1 MMIDKNGVIYFNK
14 NTLSYKT
21 IALLLM
27 TACRQDETAFERLAA
42 CLSMYQVEYVCNGKQ
57 QPLNGVILKDEASLI
72 AQIGNLY
79 KMEIEEGDDNTKQSI
94 QIRGFASEE
103 EYNKLKE
110 EKKGYYV
117 SPSIKHEIPAS
128 IITDYGFDTF

>member
-1 MMIDKNGVIYFNK
+1 MDKKGVIDFNK

-21 IALLLM
+21 LALLLM

-42 CLSMYQVEYVCNGKQ
+42 CLSMYQIEYVCNGKQ
-57 QPLNGVILKDEASLI
+57 QPVNGVVLKDETSLI

-103 EYNKLKE
+103 EFNQLKE
-110 EKKGYYV
+110 QKQGYYV
-117 SPSIKHEIPAS
+117 SPTFKREVPVS
-128 IITDYGFDTF
+128 IITDYGFDVF

>member
-1 MMIDKNGVIYFNK
+1 MIDKNGVISFNK

-21 IALLLM
+21 LALLLM

-42 CLSMYQVEYVCNGKQ
+42 CLSMYQIEYVCNGKQ
-57 QPLNGVILKDEASLI
+57 QPLNGVALKDEASLI
-72 AQIGNLY
+72 AQIGPLY
-79 KMEIEEGDDNTKQSI
+79 KMEIEEGEDNTKQSI

-103 EYNKLKE
+103 EYNRLKE
-110 EKKGYYV
+110 EKQGYYV
-117 SPSIKHEIPAS
+117 SPTIKHEIPVD